1 MVLIYLEQRP
11 LKTEN
16 YIADPFVLFYIIYF
30 LFADVKTQIDAN
42 PRLPNVFLSNHF
54 KINS

>member
-16 YIADPFVLFYIIYF
+16 YIADPFVLFNIIDF
-30 LFADVKTQIDAN
+30 IFGDVKTQMDAN
-42 PRLPNVFLSNHF
+42 PRLPNVFL
-54 KINS
+54 